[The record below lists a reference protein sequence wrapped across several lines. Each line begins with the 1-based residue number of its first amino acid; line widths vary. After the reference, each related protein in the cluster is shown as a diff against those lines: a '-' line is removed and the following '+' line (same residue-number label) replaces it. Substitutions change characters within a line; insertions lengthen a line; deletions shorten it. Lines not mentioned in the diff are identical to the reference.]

1 MTRRENDK
9 QRDPAEDLPES
20 APATDREATPVG
32 RPGPQKAYRNLD
44 FLESSSARSLRILSE
59 YVEPN
64 ARFKHY
70 KIDDT
75 IIFFGSARILPREE
89 AEKRLEAARAEDGDL
104 KIAQRN
110 LDMSRYYEATRELA
124 HRLTVW
130 SKGLPE
136 DDRRFVVCSGGGP
149 GIMEAANR
157 GASEARG
164 LNIGL
169 NITLPMEQLDN
180 PYISRELNFEFHY
193 FFMRKFW
200 FAYLAK
206 AVVVMPGGFGTLDEF
221 FELLTLVQT
230 GKIRKQMPIVLFGSQ
245 YWSEV
250 INLEALERYGTINA
264 EDLELFFRTDSVDEA
279 YDFITEQLKSYAID
293 IPGPRL

>member
-1 MTRRENDK
+1 M
-9 QRDPAEDLPES
+9 
-20 APATDREATPVG
+20 
-32 RPGPQKAYRNLD
+32 
-44 FLESSSARSLRILSE
+44 SE
-59 YVEPN
+59 YIEPN

-75 IIFFGSARILPREE
+75 IIFFGSARILPQEE
-89 AEKRLEAARAEDGDL
+89 AERRLAAAREEGGDL
-104 KIAQRN
+104 TVAQRN
-110 LDMSRYYEATRELA
+110 LEMSRYYEATRELA
-124 HRLTVW
+124 RRLTEW
-130 SKGLPE
+130 SKSLLE

-169 NITLPMEQLDN
+169 NISLPMEQIDN

-279 YDFITEQLKSYAID
+279 FDFITEQLTSFAID

>member
-1 MTRRENDK
+1 MK
-9 QRDPAEDLPES
+9 QRDDEPQPTNPPERK
-20 APATDREATPVG
+20 PGDPPQPV
-32 RPGPQKAYRNLD
+32 RPPGQKGPQRAYRSPD
-44 FLESSSARSLRILSE
+44 FLESPSARGLRILSE
-59 YVEPN
+59 YMEPN

-75 IIFFGSARILPREE
+75 IIFFGSARILPRDE
-89 AEKRLEAARAEDGDL
+89 AERRLDAAKADGGDL
-104 KIAQRN
+104 AVAERN
-110 LDMSRYYEATRELA
+110 VEMSRYYEATRELA
-124 HRLTVW
+124 RRLTEW
-130 SKGLPE
+130 SKSLPE

-169 NITLPMEQLDN
+169 NISLPMEQIDN
-180 PYISRELNFEFHY
+180 PYVSRELNFEFHY

-230 GKIRKQMPIVLFGSQ
+230 GKIRKRMPIVLFGSR

-264 EDLELFFRTDSVDEA
+264 QDLELFFRTDSVDEA
-279 YDFITEQLKSYAID
+279 FDFITDQLQSYAID

>member
-1 MTRRENDK
+1 MTDK
-9 QRDPAEDLPES
+9 DTDDPALNSSKRFRAYEDS
-20 APATDREATPVG
+20 
-32 RPGPQKAYRNLD
+32 N
-44 FLESSSARSLRILSE
+44 FLHSPDARALRILAE
-59 YVEPN
+59 YMEPN
-64 ARFKHY
+64 SRFKHY
-70 KIDDT
+70 NIQDT
-75 IIFFGSARILPREE
+75 IIFFGSARILPRDRAQTEFDAAK
-89 AEKRLEAARAEDGDL
+89 AEGGDLEQARIRLE
-104 KIAQRN
+104 
-110 LDMSRYYEATRELA
+110 MSEYYEATRELA
-124 HRLTVW
+124 KRLTVW
-130 SKGLPE
+130 SKGLGE
-136 DDRRFVVCSGGGP
+136 GGRRFVVCSGGGP

-169 NITLPMEQLDN
+169 NISLPMEQIDN
-180 PYISRELNFEFHY
+180 PYVSRELNFEFHY

-230 GKIRKQMPIVLFGSQ
+230 GKIRKAMPVVLFGSQ
-245 YWSEV
+245 YWSDV

-279 YDFITEQLKSYAID
+279 FDFITDQLTSYALD